1 MYNIQKKI
9 SASYKVITN
18 FKNNVHL
25 FPFYFFCSKT
35 LCFAFVKFNKI
46 SMCARVKR
54 EGADTE
60 RGKEQKGVC

>member
-9 SASYKVITN
+9 ASYIVITN
-18 FKNNVHL
+18 FKNKNVHL
-25 FPFYFFCSKT
+25 FLFYFFCSKT

-46 SMCARVKR
+46 SMCARVKK
-54 EGADTE
+54 EGVDTE